1 MTNIV
6 LASNNKK
13 KIAELETLLADTT
26 SNLVKVVSLR
36 DINFTDDIVE
46 DGNSFEENSLIKA
59 ATPAQRGYIG
69 IADDSGLAVDFLDG
83 APGIYSARYSG
94 EGATDESNRVKLL
107 KALEGVDEAKRGAKF
122 VCVAAF
128 VLPEESSFIIPEE
141 WRISKE
147 LSEKSGIPCER
158 AMVVRGECKGVIL
171 TEEHGNGGFGYDP
184 LFYYPEFGET
194 FAEISAERK
203 NLVSHR
209 GNAMREFTEKIK
221 TILQSNGEN

>member
-13 KIAELETLLADTT
+13 KIAELETLLTGAT

-36 DINFTDDIVE
+36 DINFTDEIIE
-46 DGNSFEENSLIKA
+46 DGDSFEENSLIKA
-59 ATPAQRGYIG
+59 STPASLGYIG
-69 IADDSGLAVDFLDG
+69 IADDSGLAVDYLNG

-94 EGATDESNRVKLL
+94 EGATDESNREKLL
-107 KALEGVDEAKRGAKF
+107 KALDGVEEAKRGAKF

-128 VLPEESSFIIPEE
+128 VLPEGSSFAIPEE
-141 WRISKE
+141 WRISEE
-147 LSEKSGIPCER
+147 LSKKTGIPRER

-184 LFYYPEFGET
+184 LFYYPDFGET
-194 FAEISAERK
+194 FAEISGEKK

-209 GNAMREFTEKIK
+209 GNAMREFVAKIK
-221 TILQSNGEN
+221 SILQ